1 MFEISS
7 NDSEGAFNEFIDE
20 QLDQLIDGILND
32 GTLENLAGR
41 GSDIVV
47 EMDDIEPPQF
57 VHADEQEGSGGGEGG
72 QGPGQ
77 GGGKLRFSMPFHF
90 LMEKLAGRLNLPNL
104 TKQGAGTI
112 HDWTEQYKTF
122 GPVGVVMDRRR
133 TFKRA
138 LKSSIAL
145 GSYRPDEGKYDI
157 MVKRKDRRYRQFEM
171 VEKPR
176 YKAVV
181 FYMSDISYSTYGKR
195 MEMEKKIISFIQSWL
210 DYNYG
215 VKNVEHR
222 FFVHDA
228 KAYEVI
234 ESEFYKVSNAGGTRA
249 APVFELVQS
258 VAMSEYDPSSTNFYG
273 FYFGDGELFD
283 DDPAQITSII
293 GDQMRPY
300 FNRVGVVEVMPS
312 SYSNLVKKLKSRF
325 ANDSIVR
332 LSEFQNQEQIIPVI
346 KNLFRAGF
354 EEIHA

>member
-1 MFEISS
+1 VEITS
-7 NDSEGAFNEFIDE
+7 NDSEGAFNEFIEE
-20 QLDQLIDGILND
+20 QLDQLVDGILSD

-41 GSDIVV
+41 GSDIIV
-47 EMDDIEPPQF
+47 ELDDIEPPRF
-57 VHADEQEGSGGGEGG
+57 VHGDDQEGEGSGEGG
-72 QGPGQ
+72 PGPGK
-77 GGGKLRFSMPFHF
+77 GAGKLRFSLPFRF
-90 LMEKLAGRLNLPNL
+90 LMERLAGKLNLPNL
-104 TKQGAGTI
+104 TKQGTGAI
-112 HDWTEQYKTF
+112 HDWTNEYKTF

-145 GSYRPDEGKYDI
+145 GTYNPDEDQYDI
-157 MVKRKDRRYRQFEM
+157 LIKKKDRRYRQFEQ

-181 FYMSDISYSTYGKR
+181 FYMGDISYSTYGKR
-195 MEMEKKIISFIQSWL
+195 LELEKKTISFIQNWL

-228 KAYEVI
+228 KAYEVL
-234 ESEFYKVSNAGGTRA
+234 ENEFYNVSNAGGTRA
-249 APVFELVQS
+249 APVFELVQNI
-258 VAMSEYDPSSTNFYG
+258 ALTEYDPSSTNFYG

-283 DDPAQITSII
+283 EDPTLISQII
-293 GDQMRPY
+293 GDQMRPW
-300 FNRVGVVEVMPS
+300 FNRIGIVEVMPS
-312 SYSNLVKKLKSRF
+312 SYSGLNKKLKSRF

-332 LSEFQNQEQIIPVI
+332 LSELSSAEHIMPVI

-354 EEIHA
+354 EETNA